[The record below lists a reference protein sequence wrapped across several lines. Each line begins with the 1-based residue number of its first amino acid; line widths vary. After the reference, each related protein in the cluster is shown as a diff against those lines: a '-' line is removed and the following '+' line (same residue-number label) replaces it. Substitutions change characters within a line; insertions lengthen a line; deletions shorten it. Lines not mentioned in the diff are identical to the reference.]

1 MLLPQFPA
9 KLSPVCPEFLALCS
23 FCPEKIQNQIRGP
36 VSLGQEPGRAGPRSL
51 AGSLRGRGMLGRP
64 GQGGGAGHG
73 TARTSLRGEA
83 GERARRL
90 TAPLVTPRLGEQQTH
105 SHRSK
110 ACERSC
116 F

>member
-64 GQGGGAGHG
+64 GQGEARG
-73 TARTSLRGEA
+73 TAQPGPPC
-83 GERARRL
+83 GARR
-90 TAPLVTPRLGEQQTH
+90 ASVRGGSRRL
-105 SHRSK
+105 S
-110 ACERSC
+110 
-116 F
+116 